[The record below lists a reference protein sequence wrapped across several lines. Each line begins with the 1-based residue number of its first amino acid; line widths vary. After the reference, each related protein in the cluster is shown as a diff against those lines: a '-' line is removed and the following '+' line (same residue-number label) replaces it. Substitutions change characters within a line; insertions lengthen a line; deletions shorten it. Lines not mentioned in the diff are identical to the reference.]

1 MPGDIVLSRGIRTNL
16 LSLQDHSMNLEIA
29 QERLATG
36 KRVNSALDNP
46 LNFFQA
52 DSLRQ
57 RGKDLNARLD
67 QLGIAME
74 TLNITGKAI
83 EAIQKLAESARGI
96 IQAAANTTDNT
107 IREQARSSFETIK
120 DQINQLVQDAN
131 FNGRNLINGGIA
143 GAYNGAFDLRVAF
156 NETLTTQL
164 DIKAVNLRATGTG
177 AAGATDPAPTAFV
190 VRAAAAYASGA
201 PGDAA
206 MQADLAFL
214 QEFISDIR
222 GAASSFG
229 ISLTVVQNRQQFIK
243 ASVLTLNMGA
253 DGLTLADQNEEGAK
267 LLALQTRQQLSTQ
280 ALSLANQ
287 ADQTVLRLF
296 G

>member
-1 MPGDIVLSRGIRTNL
+1 M
-16 LSLQDHSMNLEIA
+16 QEHSANLEIS

-36 KRVNSALDNP
+36 KRVNNALDNP
-46 LNFFQA
+46 LNYFQA

-57 RGKDLNARLD
+57 RAKDLNGRLD
-67 QLGIAME
+67 QLGIAIE

-96 IQAAANTTDNT
+96 IQAAASTTDNVQ
-107 IREQARSSFETIK
+107 REQARSSFETIK
-120 DQINQLVQDAN
+120 DQINQLVQDAT

-143 GAYNGAFDLRVAF
+143 GAYNGAYDLRVSF

-164 DIKAVNLRATGTG
+164 DIKAVNLRASGTG
-177 AAGATDPAPTAFV
+177 AAGATDVPPTAFV
-190 VRAAAAYASGA
+190 VRAVNDYNSGA
-201 PGDAA
+201 PGDAN

-214 QEFISDIR
+214 QEFVGDIR
-222 GAASSFG
+222 AAAMRFG
-229 ISLTVVQNRQQFIK
+229 INLTVVQNRQNFIK
-243 ASVLTLNMGA
+243 SSVLTLNVGA
-253 DGLTLADQNEEGAK
+253 DGLTLSDQNEEGAK

-287 ADQTVLRLF
+287 ADQAVLRLF